1 MYFPKQWPNG
11 FVSWMTHSHTHS
23 HSISKASH
31 GIKGLVSWQ
40 RETPLNAERQLDDQK
55 QFCLSKCR
63 CYSVCGRF
71 QGLSGE
77 DGSSCRTW
85 SPEPCQWLSLFPGM
99 SSWCLLISL
108 RACWCLRSHTWFE
121 QETHGLWPM
130 RSLHR
135 TPDFL
140 WVFIRGGHPAT
151 QAVAVTCGECWQVCS
166 L

>member
-1 MYFPKQWPNG
+1 MYFPQQWPNG
-11 FVSWMTHSHTHS
+11 FVSWMTHTHTQH
-23 HSISKASH
+23 SKASH
-31 GIKGLVSWQ
+31 GIKGFVSWQ
-40 RETPLNAERQLDDQK
+40 RGTPLNAQRQLDDQN

-85 SPEPCQWLSLFPGM
+85 RPEPCQFLSLFPQDVQLVPPQFTEG
-99 SSWCLLISL
+99 LLVFEVWS
-108 RACWCLRSHTWFE
+108 WFE
-121 QETHGLWPM
+121 QETHGLWPKQ
-130 RSLHR
+130 SLHR